1 MKYRTVNK
9 HEAEA
14 AFEYLTKCVG
24 EHSLVEIKKVSA
36 KRSNPQNRYLHLII
50 GAFSVHFG
58 YTLEE
63 GKQVYK
69 MLNRDIYVYE
79 KNGRTFY
86 RSSKDL
92 TVEEMAKS
100 VDKFREASASNGYE
114 LPLATDQDWLV
125 QIDNAIEQAK
135 YYL

>member
-1 MKYRTVNK
+1 MKFNTK
-9 HEAEA
+9 TKGGADGL
-14 AFEYLTKCVG
+14 FEYATKLVG
-24 EHSLVEIKKVSA
+24 EEALVEIKKVSA

-69 MLNRDIYVYE
+69 MLNKDIYAYE

-86 RSSKDL
+86 RSSSDL

-100 VDKFREASASNGYE
+100 VDKFRETSANNGYE
-114 LPLATDQDWLV
+114 LPLATDQDWLI